1 MPLYDPYCGPAP
13 VPSELW
19 TSWNLDPWLISG
31 MLLSAAAY
39 ALAAR
44 ASSTIG
50 PREIICFTCGW
61 LILAVLY
68 VSPFCAL
75 TSALFSA
82 RVAHHVIAIA
92 IAAPLIVLGCP
103 LLARPSASCEKV
115 DSAFRSNDAL
125 IQEGSIGSNPKS
137 GFHFWVRCSRRTSN
151 GHGVVFAVQMLTIW
165 FWHAPAPY
173 AAALGSH
180 GVFWLMQASLLGTA
194 ILFWGT
200 LPLRPAA
207 LPSLLPLLGNVAQM
221 GLLGALITFAP
232 APLYEPHLGTT
243 AAWHLSPLE
252 DQQIA
257 GLIMWIPAA
266 VPYMLA
272 ALLIVG
278 ASLHGPSLPRGRE
291 GAA

>member
-31 MLLSAAAY
+31 MLLSVAAY

-44 ASSTIG
+44 TSSKTG

-61 LILAVLY
+61 LVLAVLY

-82 RVAHHVIAIA
+82 RVAHHVITIA

-103 LLARPSASCEKV
+103 FLAR
-115 DSAFRSNDAL
+115 
-125 IQEGSIGSNPKS
+125 
-137 GFHFWVRCSRRTSN
+137 SRRTSN
-151 GHGVVFAVQMLTIW
+151 GHGIVFIVQMATIW
-165 FWHAPAPY
+165 IWHAPAPY

-200 LPLRPAA
+200 LPLRQAA

-252 DQQIA
+252 DQQVA

-266 VPYMLA
+266 IPYVLA

-278 ASLHGPSLPRGRE
+278 ASLDGPSLSRRRE